1 VETLVEGEAMSL
13 FKKAQKR
20 RVPLKIAIDGPSGS
34 GKTMTSLLLAYG
46 IHGPN
51 AKIAVIDTE
60 NESSSLYSGTKIE
73 APGFGLINFDV
84 APMSPPF
91 MTNKYIM
98 AIKEATEAKYDVII
112 IDSGSHAWSGPGGI
126 LERKDL
132 ADMRPGS
139 NKWTNWMPFTK
150 EHNAMM
156 SAVLHSPVDVIF
168 TMRSKQD
175 YVLEQ
180 RGEKSAPKKVG
191 MAPQQREGVEYEFSV
206 AFSVDMNHILSA
218 NKDRTT
224 LFKNKLFELDA
235 QTTIQIGKD
244 LAAWRSSDAAEVP
257 PVKIPEVQEPA
268 QSKEPE
274 DHPLFQPDDHLP
286 ENAPQE
292 KEQPPKPATAPA
304 KKQEPAENKASGIP
318 KGTDTASKQAIDELI
333 AYGRKLKIHD
343 ERMAELMAHRTGKSR
358 WSELTNFEIKTLRNA
373 FQDDGRKSQ

>member
-1 VETLVEGEAMSL
+1 MSL
-13 FKKAQKR
+13 FKKAQKK

-46 IHGPN
+46 IHGPR

-60 NESSSLYSGTKIE
+60 NESSSLYSGTKID
-73 APGFGLINFDV
+73 APGFGLISFDV

-91 MTNKYIM
+91 LTNKYIM

-132 ADMRPGS
+132 ADMKPGS

-218 NKDRTT
+218 SKDRTT

-244 LAAWRSSDAAEVP
+244 LAAWRSSDAAEQQKSEP
-257 PVKIPEVQEPA
+257 PPPSPPPREQD
-268 QSKEPE
+268 PE
-274 DHPLFQPDDHLP
+274 DHPLFQPEDDQIP
-286 ENAPQE
+286 ENFPQE
-292 KEQPPKPATAPA
+292 KDKRPQSAPPADPPPQ
-304 KKQEPAENKASGIP
+304 KKEPAENKAAGIP
-318 KGTDTASKQAIDELI
+318 KGTDIASKQAIDELI